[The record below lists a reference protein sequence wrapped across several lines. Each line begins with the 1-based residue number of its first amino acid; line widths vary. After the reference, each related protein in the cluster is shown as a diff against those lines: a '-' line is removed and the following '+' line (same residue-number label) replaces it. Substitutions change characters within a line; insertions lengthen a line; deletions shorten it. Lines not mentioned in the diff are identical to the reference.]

1 MTAITSADIAYMQR
15 AIELAEQ
22 ARFSAKPNPHVG
34 CVIVNEHQIVG
45 EGYTQPPGGGH
56 AEVQA
61 LRQAGERARGAT
73 AYVTL
78 EPCCHHGRTGPCT
91 EALINAGIK
100 RVVAAIEDPFP
111 GVSGSGFEALTSA
124 GIEVSIGLLSQ
135 SVKQQLR
142 GFLQRMQRGHGW
154 ITLKL
159 ACSLDGKV
167 ALQTGESQWITGPAA
182 RSDVQRLRAQS
193 GLIITGVGTVIQDDC
208 LLTVRPQELQLESE
222 LAQRAVIHTPVRAVF
237 DPRLRIS
244 SDAKILGRESS
255 TVVCY
260 DPGLAQTQDA
270 NLGAIPVLAVDELRS
285 ESGLRHA
292 LQLLAE
298 HYPAN
303 EILVECGPTLAGAFL
318 TAGLVDELILYQ
330 APILL
335 GHNAKSLVQ
344 IDIGQMTQR
353 LNFDLIDS
361 RKLGQDLRL
370 TLTPRR

>member
-244 SDAKILGRESS
+244 SGARILGRESS

-260 DPGLAQTQDA
+260 DPRLAQTQDA
-270 NLGAIPVLAVDELRS
+270 NLGTTPVLAIDELRS

>member
-61 LRQAGERARGAT
+61 LEQAAERAKGAT

-100 RVVAAIEDPFP
+100 RVIAAIEDPFP
-111 GVSGSGFEALTSA
+111 GVSGSGFEALKSA
-124 GIEVSIGLLSQ
+124 GIEVSVGLLSQ

-142 GFLQRMQRGHGW
+142 GFLQRMQRGYGW

-208 LLTVRPQELQLESE
+208 LLTVREQELNLEPG
-222 LAQRAVIHTPVRAVF
+222 LIQRAVIHAPARAVF
-237 DPRLRIS
+237 DPRLRIPKE
-244 SDAKILGRESS
+244 AKILGSEGS

-260 DPGLAQTQDA
+260 DPGLTQAQDA
-270 NLGAIPVLAVDELRS
+270 NLGEIPVLAIDELRS
-285 ESGLRHA
+285 ESGLRRA
-292 LQLLAE
+292 LLLLAE

-318 TAGLVDELILYQ
+318 AAGLVDELILYQ
-330 APILL
+330 APMLL
-335 GHNAKSLVQ
+335 GHNAQSLVQ
-344 IDIGQMTQR
+344 MDISQMTQR